1 MNRFLREQQECCDF
15 TSNVLDII
23 TLSLQ
28 RWCNA
33 SMNAAILVVDDE
45 QNLVSLLEMVL
56 TKRGYQVHAAL
67 TVEEA
72 QNLIDRTAFD
82 LALIDIKIGPKDG
95 LSLLEEIKKR
105 RPDTKAIMI
114 TAYPTR
120 DTQMRSL
127 QRGASAYFTKPLD
140 LTALL
145 ETIHGLV

>member
-1 MNRFLREQQECCDF
+1 
-15 TSNVLDII
+15 
-23 TLSLQ
+23 
-28 RWCNA
+28 
-33 SMNAAILVVDDE
+33 MNAAILVVDDE